1 MRLTDAPLDRSAA
14 RGEAP
19 APPAG
24 RRTRLLIVAMVAG
37 TLWLAAIF
45 GRHGLLEVVRYRQE
59 RDRLQQEIARL
70 EKQQVDLQREIKSL
84 RTDPLA
90 LERLARE
97 ELNMARPGEVVV
109 LLDPPRDTSAPVPA
123 QRPAPPPVGAG
134 SP

>member
-1 MRLTDAPLDRSAA
+1 MRLTDAPLDRAEA

-24 RRTRLLIVAMVAG
+24 RRTRLLIVGMVAG
-37 TLWLAAIF
+37 TLWLAAVF

-59 RDRLQQEIARL
+59 RDRLQQEIAKL
-70 EKQQVDLQREIKSL
+70 EREQVDLQRQIKSL

-109 LLDPPRDTSAPVPA
+109 LLDPPRDTSSPTAAPNA
-123 QRPAPPPVGAG
+123 APP
-134 SP
+134 